1 MAKKDFAFDKE
12 NFIWIGISVVLIIL
26 GFALMSGGSS
36 KDGVSF
42 NPEIFNAR
50 RIVFAPLVAVAG
62 FVLMVFAILKT
73 SKTKKNKDEE
83 K

>member
-26 GFALMSGGSS
+26 GFALMSGGSF

-42 NPEIFNAR
+42 NPEIFSVR